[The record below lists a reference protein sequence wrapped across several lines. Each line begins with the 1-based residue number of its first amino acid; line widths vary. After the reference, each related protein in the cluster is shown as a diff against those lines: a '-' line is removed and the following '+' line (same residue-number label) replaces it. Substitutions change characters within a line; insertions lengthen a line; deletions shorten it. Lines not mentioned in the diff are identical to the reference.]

1 MKHTF
6 KITLILV
13 AIFLVSQIV
22 GLAITGRYI
31 DVEERTVIDEETGE
45 EIIVK
50 DLSYGELPYI
60 ERPIVEE
67 SSSFLYILSA
77 VLIGTMLVLVLVRFK
92 KVNIWRI
99 WFFLAVF
106 LCLMVALGAFIPGV
120 IAAVLG
126 LVFAALKVFKPNV
139 IIHNLTEVFVYGGL
153 AAIFVPI
160 MNLFAAV
167 MLLILI
173 SIYDMYAVWKSKH
186 MVKLAKFVASSNLF
200 AGLAIPYKKEKGM
213 KEAPSKSKGVLK
225 KGKVQVAIL
234 GGGDIGFPLL
244 FSGVVMKTLILDSY
258 LVGFLKTLIISVFA
272 SIALLWLLAKGKKDR
287 FYPAMP
293 FLTAGCFVGYGIVL
307 LVSIFF

>member
-186 MVKLAKFVASSNLF
+186 MVKLAKQFHTKK
-200 AGLAIPYKKEKGM
+200 KKE
-213 KEAPSKSKGVLK
+213 
-225 KGKVQVAIL
+225 
-234 GGGDIGFPLL
+234 
-244 FSGVVMKTLILDSY
+244 
-258 LVGFLKTLIISVFA
+258 
-272 SIALLWLLAKGKKDR
+272 
-287 FYPAMP
+287 
-293 FLTAGCFVGYGIVL
+293 
-307 LVSIFF
+307 